1 MDAVYGRAQDLFLKL
16 VAPTGALRLLWRL
29 ACLAVP
35 RAAVPTYFLSAA
47 FFAGPCLYLLEGC
60 PQGGSALWS
69 VCLPSPFGSQASVPL
84 TGLRFARKGF
94 VPPGPLGPCGLRLW
108 SPTFCGQG
116 PAALLALRGPCPF
129 LGSSILS
136 FKAWLGSTHK
146 GSHQP

>member
-1 MDAVYGRAQDLFLKL
+1 MQFTVVPRTSFETGCAHWGVAPSFGAWLVLPCRGLLRPLSSLVRLSLPAPACTFLK
-16 VAPTGALRLLWRL
+16 VAPR
-29 ACLAVP
+29 
-35 RAAVPTYFLSAA
+35 
-47 FFAGPCLYLLEGC
+47 
-60 PQGGSALWS
+60 GGSALWS
-69 VCLPSPFGSQASVPL
+69 VCLPSPFGPQVSVPL
-84 TGLRFARKGF
+84 TGLRFAREGF